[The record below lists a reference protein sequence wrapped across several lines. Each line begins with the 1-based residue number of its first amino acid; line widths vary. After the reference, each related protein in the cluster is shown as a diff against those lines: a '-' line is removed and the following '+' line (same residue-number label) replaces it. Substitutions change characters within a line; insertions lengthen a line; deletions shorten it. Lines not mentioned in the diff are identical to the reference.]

1 MHQQRS
7 YLHPAW
13 TSKFLPAQF
22 VAIFRDRLRAIISD
36 FRTQTSL
43 REGCNAILR
52 SDCLHLVQRLQR
64 EVKRAMPTVWLQRMH
79 THGTSAAA
87 AAAAAADG
95 TDSSAAEEAA
105 AAAGLKASPKG
116 VASVAAAVGTSGSS
130 YLPRSLSTKGPH
142 WLKYQSG
149 SGRAMLAA
157 SSQDVPAV
165 AVHALA
171 TMTAS
176 GGVGGAVG
184 QSIRTPA
191 ASVSRSTTGA
201 KVRPS
206 AIYTCHLVNILA

>member
-1 MHQQRS
+1 
-7 YLHPAW
+7 
-13 TSKFLPAQF
+13 
-22 VAIFRDRLRAIISD
+22 
-36 FRTQTSL
+36 
-43 REGCNAILR
+43 
-52 SDCLHLVQRLQR
+52 VQRLQR

-79 THGTSAAA
+79 THGASAAA

-95 TDSSAAEEAA
+95 TDSAAAEAA
-105 AAAGLKASPKG
+105 VAAVAAGPKTSPKG

-130 YLPRSLSTKGPH
+130 YLPSSLSTKGPH

-149 SGRAMLAA
+149 SGRAMLPAG
-157 SSQDVPAV
+157 SQDVPAV

-191 ASVSRSTTGA
+191 AVSRSATGT
-201 KVRPS
+201 KVRLCTIH
-206 AIYTCHLVNILA
+206 AWHLLGSLA